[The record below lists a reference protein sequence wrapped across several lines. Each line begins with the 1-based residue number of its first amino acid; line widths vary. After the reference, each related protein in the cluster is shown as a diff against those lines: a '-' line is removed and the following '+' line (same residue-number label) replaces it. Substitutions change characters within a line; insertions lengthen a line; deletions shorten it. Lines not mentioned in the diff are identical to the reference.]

1 MVDTMWTLVLNTES
15 LKSKFDRNKIAILF
29 IGGDGDERGFG
40 REHCE
45 TNNTIVIPYTILTQI
60 LML

>member
-1 MVDTMWTLVLNTES
+1 MWTLVLNTES

-45 TNNTIVIPYTILTQI
+45 TITR
-60 LML
+60 

>member
-29 IGGDGDERGFG
+29 IGGDGDEEGSD
-40 REHCE
+40 E
-45 TNNTIVIPYTILTQI
+45 NIAKQ
-60 LML
+60 